1 MVGVPALTWWL
12 CGPTSRM
19 FWPTDSRRSVR
30 MNQGPQS
37 SDRTTA
43 VTTAIVVR
51 KVM

>member
-1 MVGVPALTWWL
+1 MVGVPALTWWA

-30 MNQGPQS
+30 TNHGPS
-37 SDRTTA
+37 SQERSRA
-43 VTTAIVVR
+43 VTIAAATR